1 MKMRVGRKRSGE
13 LLFFILSFLILS
25 ALAFSC
31 YPTRQEPRGSP
42 GILLHN
48 GIIYIGLEGKIK
60 ALNSEDGHLVG
71 SYPSGKEK
79 IGALYHAPIAQGEV
93 IYFGTFETVRRG
105 SEGRVYSLKI
115 EEGEMKLR
123 WVYPPLKAEPRG
135 AFVGVPLIWE
145 DKLIAASSDGRIY
158 AIDMEMGGLE
168 WRYPEEGNLGK
179 IWSSPALG
187 RNERLYFGSA
197 DRHLYA
203 FDLEKKEIAWKWK
216 TGGAIF
222 STPLVVGNTIYVG
235 SFDGNLYALEDLG
248 ERCELLWKF
257 PTGGWIWTT
266 PAIYR
271 GKLYFGS
278 FDRKVYEVD
287 VQSGRG
293 RALFSAEAPVL
304 APPLI
309 IDGILLLGAEK
320 GNVYGWDLER
330 GDFAWEKFNLG
341 GSIRAPFVREGDKVF
356 VVAGK
361 SIWAFDGRTGGG
373 KKKIR

>member
-1 MKMRVGRKRSGE
+1 MI
-13 LLFFILSFLILS
+13 FILCFFILS
-25 ALAFSC
+25 ALAFGC
-31 YPTRQEPRGSP
+31 YPAKQEPKGSP
-42 GILLHN
+42 GILLYK
-48 GIIYIGLEGKIK
+48 GALYIGLEGKVR
-60 ALNSEDGHLVG
+60 ALSPEDGKLLS

-79 IGALYHAPIAQGEV
+79 IGALYHAPIAQDEM
-93 IYFGTFETVRRG
+93 IYFGTFESG
-105 SEGRVYSLKI
+105 SKGRVYALEIKR
-115 EEGEMKLR
+115 GEMELK
-123 WVYPPLKAEPRG
+123 WVYPPFKAEPKG
-135 AFVGVPLIWE
+135 AFVGAPLIFRDE
-145 DKLIAASSDGRIY
+145 LIAASSDGRIY
-158 AIDMEMGGLE
+158 AIDMEMGGLR
-168 WRYPEEGNLGK
+168 WKYPEEGNLGR

-187 RNERLYFGSA
+187 SDERIYFGSA

-203 FDLEKKEIAWKWK
+203 FDLERKEIAWKWK
-216 TGGAIF
+216 AGGAIF
-222 STPLVVGNTIYVG
+222 STPLVVGNTIYAG

-287 VQSGRG
+287 VRSGRG

-309 IDGILLLGAEK
+309 IDGILLVGDEK
-320 GNVYGWDLER
+320 GNVYGWDLEK
-330 GDFAWEKFNLG
+330 GDFAWEKFDLG
-341 GSIRAPFVREGDKVF
+341 GSIRGPFVREGDKVF

-361 SIWAFDGRTGGG
+361 SIWAFDGRTGGDR
-373 KKKIR
+373 KRIR